1 MDNTCLGLSS
11 AINKFWHALFISFTS
26 LLFFSSSALADHWH
40 SNAYIADSFIKIALP
55 DNALNKVS
63 GIKKWQ
69 QPIYYKIQHNIA
81 DQALHERLVA
91 LHFSQLTAIT
101 GLKIQA
107 ADSRHPANL
116 TVVLTSEQHYQRD
129 IGHYFQLSNNATI
142 TNLARQLGAATLFTR
157 QNGSI
162 QQAAVV
168 IPTDRA
174 RAEAKL
180 LSSLSEMLTQV
191 VGLSYRSLEVSPS
204 ILNKI
209 SHNDFLS
216 GLDYLLLKLLYD
228 KRVKSGI
235 SAQQA
240 KKIVDDIIIET
251 DFQQYIQQADL
262 TVKQQGLYPL
272 LN

>member
-11 AINKFWHALFISFTS
+11 AINKFLHAFFISFTS
-26 LLFFSSSALADHWH
+26 FVFFTSSALAHHWH
-40 SNAYIADSFIKIALP
+40 SNAYIADSFLKIALP
-55 DNALNKVS
+55 NKS
-63 GIKKWQ
+63 LSKANGIKKWQ

-81 DQALHERLVA
+81 DRQLHERLVA
-91 LHFSQLTAIT
+91 LHFSQITAIT

-116 TVVLTSEQHYQRD
+116 TVVFTSEQHYQRD
-129 IGHYFQLSNNATI
+129 IGHYFQLSNTTTI
-142 TNLARQLGAATLFTR
+142 TNLARQLGAATLFSR
-157 QNGSI
+157 ENGSI

-180 LSSLSEMLTQV
+180 LSSMSEMLTQV
-191 VGLSYRSLEVSPS
+191 VGLSYRSIDVSPS

-228 KRVKSGI
+228 KRVKSGM
-235 SAQQA
+235 SPQQA
-240 KKIVDDIIIET
+240 KKIVDGIIIET
-251 DFQQYIQQADL
+251 DFQLFIQQADL